1 MSENEKGKKRVLI
14 VDDEPRIL
22 RVTEIKLRK
31 SGYEVM
37 TASTGQE
44 ALRLVEKEKPDVMVL
59 DLLLPGMDG
68 FQVLDKLRTFS
79 DIPVLVLTA
88 KSGTY
93 QTAMNSGAS
102 DYMGKPFNPDELVR
116 RIEALLQPGS

>member
-68 FQVLDKLRTFS
+68 FQVLEKLRTFS

-93 QTAMNSGAS
+93 HTAINLGAS